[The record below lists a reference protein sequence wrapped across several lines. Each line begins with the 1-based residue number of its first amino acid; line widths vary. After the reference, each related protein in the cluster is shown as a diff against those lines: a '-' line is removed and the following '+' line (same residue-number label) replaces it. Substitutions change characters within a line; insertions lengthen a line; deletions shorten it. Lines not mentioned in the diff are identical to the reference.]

1 MRGAVRCGACPLPD
15 GRRASYATIE
25 INSHYKL
32 PIRLAVLERYYRELL
47 NFCNRIIGNSDAAAD
62 AVQETYA
69 RVLSAQREERDVTE
83 PRALLYRTARNLITD
98 QYRRNVVRGQA
109 GGGDADPDADDGLD
123 DLAAPLAFEPEAAAM
138 SSQAVAAM
146 LDVIHALP
154 PRCRQAFVMHRFDG
168 LSHAEIAERMD
179 ISRKMVEQHIKVAML
194 ACRRGK
200 SEWDQRAGEQPASPA
215 GTESLQP

>member
-1 MRGAVRCGACPLPD
+1 MSNQD
-15 GRRASYATIE
+15 
-25 INSHYKL
+25 

-69 RVLSAQREERDVTE
+69 RVLSAQRKDRDVTE

-98 QYRRNVVRGQA
+98 QHRRNVVRGQTT
-109 GGGDADPDADDGLD
+109 GSDAEPDADLVLD

-138 SSQAVAAM
+138 SAQAVAAM
-146 LDVIHALP
+146 LDVIRALP
-154 PRCRQAFVMHRFDG
+154 PRCRQAFVLHRFDG

-200 SEWDQRAGEQPASPA
+200 SEWDLRAGERPSAAPS
-215 GTESLQP
+215 TEFLQP

>member
-1 MRGAVRCGACPLPD
+1 MSNQD
-15 GRRASYATIE
+15 
-25 INSHYKL
+25 

-69 RVLSAQREERDVTE
+69 RVLSAQRKDRDVTE

-98 QYRRNVVRGQA
+98 QHRRNVVRGQTA
-109 GGGDADPDADDGLD
+109 GSDAEPDADLVLD

-138 SSQAVAAM
+138 SAQAVAAM
-146 LDVIHALP
+146 LDVIRALP
-154 PRCRQAFVMHRFDG
+154 PRCRQAFVLHRFDG

-200 SEWDQRAGEQPASPA
+200 SEWDLRAGERPSAPS
-215 GTESLQP
+215 TEFLQP

>member
-1 MRGAVRCGACPLPD
+1 M
-15 GRRASYATIE
+15 
-25 INSHYKL
+25 
-32 PIRLAVLERYYRELL
+32 LERYYRELL

-69 RVLSAQREERDVTE
+69 RVLSAQRKDRDVTE

-98 QYRRNVVRGQA
+98 QHRRNVVRGQTT
-109 GGGDADPDADDGLD
+109 GSDAEPDADLVLD

-138 SSQAVAAM
+138 SAQAVAAM
-146 LDVIHALP
+146 LDVIRALP
-154 PRCRQAFVMHRFDG
+154 PRCRQAFVLHRFDG

-200 SEWDQRAGEQPASPA
+200 SEWDLRAGERPSAAPS
-215 GTESLQP
+215 TEFLQP